1 MKLNK
6 TYRQGLGRRL
16 TALCLCGALTF
27 SFALPAFAAA
37 ATQDELDQLAANEA
51 KKVLLT
57 LEEVDKLARSK
68 GAEVKSARSELA
80 AAEAAEFLTEMSWYD
95 ARYMAAF
102 SNQAQAAMDKAADS
116 LRDAR
121 TDLRYAE
128 TNAENQGL
136 VAIYKA
142 EELYLNYLNLQDT
155 LELSRD
161 TLDLRRENVKVEKLM
176 VSLGLSTNTSLRA
189 KELEVKE
196 LEENIA
202 TMEKNL
208 DLVGR
213 SLLRQL
219 GMDEDTEFRLDPSF
233 SAEDLETKYEVDR
246 MTDALLS
253 QSAALKKTSLFR

>member
-1 MKLNK
+1 
-6 TYRQGLGRRL
+6 
-16 TALCLCGALTF
+16 
-27 SFALPAFAAA
+27 
-37 ATQDELDQLAANEA
+37 
-51 KKVLLT
+51 
-57 LEEVDKLARSK
+57 
-68 GAEVKSARSELA
+68 
-80 AAEAAEFLTEMSWYD
+80 
-95 ARYMAAF
+95 
-102 SNQAQAAMDKAADS
+102 MDKAADS

-142 EELYLNYLNLQDT
+142 EEVYLNYLNLQDT

-253 QSAALKKTSLFR
+253 QSAALKKMDENIDKLKDNIDDGSYTVPERDVFAAQRDSLRLNRDNMAAGFKTLCRSTVQLSLIHI